1 MRFSRTPV
9 GADTSAWWNQAT
21 LVPALPNP
29 SLAGAQDSV
38 RVFWPTWNATYYAI
52 VTACDEVP
60 NCSGWSNVYRVTV
73 GAAPDVTPPW
83 RITDLRAR

>member
-1 MRFSRTPV
+1 MAAMPHPPEMPGHPNDKLEHIVAF
-9 GADTSAWWNQAT
+9 AT
-21 LVPALPNP
+21 
-29 SLAGAQDSV
+29 LAGAQDSV

-83 RITDLRAR
+83 RITDLHAR